1 MSSHSRQ
8 KKIMDLVQCNE
19 SLTVDELVECLKVSP
34 ATVRRDLVW
43 LEEEGKVIRL
53 HGAVMDRRSV
63 QSEPSFFAKRS
74 RVPEEKRRIGQLA
87 AEQVPPGAVVFV
99 DAGTT
104 CLEAGI
110 ALMAR
115 GSHTIYTNS
124 LPLMS
129 HGGNSDSQIIAI
141 GGEVRELT
149 GALIGSMALDWIRHL
164 RFDYAIVGASALDAE
179 HGVMTTELNEAG
191 IKRAIV
197 DSSTIS
203 VLAADSA
210 KLDDQATV
218 QFAQWENFQFWVTDK
233 IASHSKIRSFKRRKG
248 LNILQTR

>member
-1 MSSHSRQ
+1 MSSHTRQ
-8 KKIMDLVQCNE
+8 KKIMDLVQRSE
-19 SLTVDELVECLKVSP
+19 SLKVDELVERLQVSP

-53 HGAVMDRRSV
+53 RGAVMDRRSV
-63 QSEPSFFAKRS
+63 QSEPSFLTKRG

-87 AEQVPPGAVVFV
+87 AEQIPPGAVVFV

-110 ALMAR
+110 ALVAR

-124 LPLMS
+124 LPLMM
-129 HGGNSDSQIIAI
+129 HGGNADSRIVAI

-149 GALIGSMALDWIRHL
+149 GALVGSMALEWIRHL
-164 RFDYAIVGASALDAE
+164 RFDYSIVGASALDAD

-191 IKRAIV
+191 IKRAIIE
-197 DSSTIS
+197 SSAVSI
-203 VLAADSA
+203 LAADYE
-210 KLDDQATV
+210 KLGDQTTV
-218 QFAQWENFQFWVTDK
+218 QFAEWENFQFWVTNK
-233 IASHSKIRSFKRRKG
+233 VGSHAKIRSIKRRKG
-248 LNILQTR
+248 LNILQTA